1 MDKNESVVS
10 RAGKI
15 LGRLFDEHVNEQP
28 RVTAE
33 QAIESSQL
41 DMAFESIALD
51 ALAPLLEAS
60 DCGHTILPP
69 TVWARV
75 LESVKERIAEVY
87 FGASDR
93 LPE

>member
-15 LGRLFDEHVNEQP
+15 LGRLFDEHVNKQP
-28 RVTAE
+28 HVTAE

-51 ALAPLLEAS
+51 ALTPLLQAS
-60 DCGHTILPP
+60 DRGDILMK
-69 TVWARV
+69 TDIWAAT
-75 LESVKERIAEVY
+75 LQSVKERIAEAY
-87 FGASDR
+87 FGTSDR